1 MDSSKRQ
8 MNVISVYGYFS
19 LNIPR
24 YPNLWIASNLAFML
38 DKYQCL
44 YYKIFV
50 APSRVTLIEKEG
62 MRTALI
68 LMTMSPYYKCKFRH
82 EASAIEKSSLILFLN
97 FLLLT
102 SWIICLHACK
112 SVIDIFRTRDFP
124 LADRLLQIKKLKG
137 KHQ

>member
-1 MDSSKRQ
+1 MDVFHQTSHDIQ
-8 MNVISVYGYFS
+8 IYEYPVI
-19 LNIPR
+19 
-24 YPNLWIASNLAFML
+24 WHFML

-68 LMTMSPYYKCKFRH
+68 LMTMSPHYKCKFCH

-102 SWIICLHACK
+102 S
-112 SVIDIFRTRDFP
+112 
-124 LADRLLQIKKLKG
+124 
-137 KHQ
+137 